1 MNVSKD
7 KITERNIS
15 AVTQILVTISDLW
28 KGSKEVKSFYVKLCQ
43 KQINIST
50 TN

>member
-15 AVTQILVTISDLW
+15 AVTQILVTISELW
-28 KGSKEVKSFYVKLCQ
+28 KGSKEVKSFYVKLFQ